1 MLRRW
6 GMPPD
11 TQSILSS
18 SLSAK
23 LSTLGLRF
31 GRWLSDQE
39 LDEVLAELSALPAT
53 EIVRASREIIQ
64 AVGFCWRQPPG
75 LMDSLLGWPP
85 SERRLMTRNPDYS
98 WLFLFH
104 SDGHVREAALH
115 SINASPKS
123 PFWFAALAWR
133 LNDWVEPVRQAARRC
148 VERIAAE
155 VPAAVAADAAAYLL
169 QRRLVWGRWRD
180 EAEALDLVFAR
191 DDVLAALAI
200 QLQGRPTGPLGVC
213 LGNALRY
220 PGIDRHL
227 PQLAAAAIQPAVRA
241 AAYRCLISGKAI
253 WPVGFEWTWIDKVYG
268 LRRRTPVLHTRTI
281 QRDRPPAD
289 FVRTG
294 IRDKSP
300 FVRRVAADAMIAVR
314 SEIPDEGPLIAHLA
328 TDRSPAVRSRADFL
342 LRHPRTSNSQAE
354 LD

>member
-1 MLRRW
+1 
-6 GMPPD
+6 MPPG

-18 SLSAK
+18 SLRAK

-53 EIVRASREIIQ
+53 EIVRASREIAR

-85 SERRLMTRNPDYS
+85 TERALMRRNPDYS

-104 SDGHVREAALH
+104 SDGYVREAALQ
-115 SINASPKS
+115 SLNTSPRS

-133 LNDWVEPVRQAARRC
+133 LNDWVEPVREAARLC
-148 VERIAAE
+148 VERIAAG
-155 VPAAVAADAAAYLL
+155 VPAAAAADAAAYLL
-169 QRRLVWGRWRD
+169 QRRLVWGRWRN

-191 DDVLAALAI
+191 DDVLAALAV
-200 QLQGRPTGPLGVC
+200 QLQQRPTGPLRVC
-213 LGNALRY
+213 LGDALRY
-220 PGIDRHL
+220 PGIDQHL
-227 PQLAAAAIQPAVRA
+227 PQLASAATQPAVRA
-241 AAYRCLISGKAI
+241 AAYRCLISGRAI

-268 LRRRTPVLHTRTI
+268 LRRRTPVLHARTI

-289 FVRTG
+289 FVKKG

-300 FVRRVAADAMIAVR
+300 FVRKVAADAMIAAR
-314 SEIPDEGPLIAHLA
+314 SEIPDEALLIAHLA
-328 TDRSPAVRSRADFL
+328 KDQNPLVRSRADFL
-342 LRHPRTSNSQAE
+342 LRHPRTSKPPAE
-354 LD
+354 LN

>member
-1 MLRRW
+1 MLRRLW
-6 GMPPD
+6 MPSD

-23 LSTLGLRF
+23 LSTLGSRL

-39 LDEVLAELSALPAT
+39 LDEVLAELSALPAP
-53 EIVRASREIIQ
+53 EIVRASRELTQ

-85 SERRLMTRNPDYS
+85 SERTLMRRNPDYS

-104 SDGHVREAALH
+104 PDGYVREAALH

-133 LNDWVEPVRQAARRC
+133 LNDWVEPVREAARRC
-148 VERIAAE
+148 VDRIAAGL
-155 VPAAVAADAAAYLL
+155 PAAMAADAAAYLL

-191 DDVLAALAI
+191 DDVLAALAM
-200 QLQGRPTGPLGVC
+200 QLQERPTGPLGAC
-213 LGNALRY
+213 LSNALRY
-220 PGIDRHL
+220 PGIDKHL

-241 AAYRCLISGKAI
+241 AAYRCLISGKAM
-253 WPVGFEWTWIDKVYG
+253 WPVGFEWMWVDKVYG
-268 LRRRTPVLHTRTI
+268 LRRRMPVLHTRTI
-281 QRDRPPAD
+281 QRDRPSAD
-289 FVRTG
+289 FVEPG

-314 SEIPDEGPLIAHLA
+314 LEIPDEAPLIAHLA
-328 TDRSPAVRSRADFL
+328 TDQSSLVRSRADFL
-342 LRHPRTSNSQAE
+342 LRHPRTSKPQAE